1 MKKVKFLVDPLKISG
16 NTVYMTPAQIKA
28 NSSLMVDNNN
38 DNQRV
43 FYKLKDGR
51 LVISVVDYDDKLY
64 LTTLQLQDYL
74 WQSIRGCEEMSN
86 GSKREEYERLTAK
99 AVSLHNAV
107 LKHNYPHDDGS
118 LSEALAKE
126 EDLTILKKIIND
138 KGYYQDL
145 LDSCNEED
153 RKSVNP
159 VWLDV
164 FGEKVSKE
172 LLSILL
178 SKGAVFMSLESL
190 HERSKDR
197 RLHLSYNAISC
208 YLYAAQ
214 LHYQDFWRSYE
225 LVAYDTHFNVKAVIT
240 VAEDMK
246 IKFKSMGLM

>member
-16 NTVYMTPAQIKA
+16 NTVYMTPEQINA

-38 DNQRV
+38 DEQRV
-43 FYKLKDGR
+43 FYKLKNGR
-51 LVISVVDYDDKLY
+51 SVISAVDYDDKLY

-86 GSKREEYERLTAK
+86 GSKREEYERLSAK

-118 LSEALAKE
+118 LSEALASE

-164 FGEKVSKE
+164 FNLSPISVFYLLVEEVFCLEEIGYILGVLFVSEYTCMTSCTDCFIPQPGHTLTDILDILTCAGYNKVA
-172 LLSILL
+172 LIDL
-178 SKGAVFMSLESL
+178 
-190 HERSKDR
+190 
-197 RLHLSYNAISC
+197 
-208 YLYAAQ
+208 
-214 LHYQDFWRSYE
+214 
-225 LVAYDTHFNVKAVIT
+225 
-240 VAEDMK
+240 
-246 IKFKSMGLM
+246 

>member
-16 NTVYMTPAQIKA
+16 NTVYMTPEQINA
-28 NSSLMVDNNN
+28 NSSLMADNNN
-38 DNQRV
+38 DVQRV
-43 FYKLKDGR
+43 FYRLKDGR
-51 LVISVVDYDDKLY
+51 LVISVVDYDNKLC

-74 WQSIRGCEEMSN
+74 WQSIRGCEDMPN
-86 GSKREEYERLTAK
+86 GTKREEYERLTAK
-99 AVSLHNAV
+99 AFSLHNAV

-118 LSEALAKE
+118 LSEALAWE
-126 EDLTILKKIIND
+126 EDLTIFRKIIND
-138 KGYYQDL
+138 KSYYQGL

-178 SKGAVFMSLESL
+178 SKGGFFMNLESL
-190 HERSKDR
+190 HERRKHR

-214 LHYQDFWRSYE
+214 LHYQDFWMSYE
-225 LVAYDTHFNVKAVIT
+225 LVAYDTHFHENDVMK

-246 IKFKSMGLM
+246 I